1 MYQNPIYM
9 CISWCSKI
17 CWFPMK
23 ICWCQQNSRDV
34 SRGLYIFWIFLK
46 QGISVP
52 SFIIAEYVRRIL
64 GTGGQK
70 GPPPPLIREQPRKSP
85 SWIGLKMFHISK
97 QYVAIIMQIK
107 HLLYVNTLD
116 IIWSSFLLISIDKFL
131 RKRVLGR
138 KSLFH
143 LFWHCFV
150 TLSYKR

>member
-70 GPPPPLIREQPRKSP
+70 GPPPLIREQPRKSP

>member
-70 GPPPPLIREQPRKSP
+70 GPPPTHPWAAPKKPILNRV
-85 SWIGLKMFHISK
+85 KMFHISK